1 MIDQQPAPKQRL
13 SNDSCGIEGMKSLAP
28 VLQDPNRRAI
38 FNSRDSVAETE
49 VVRAKASQ
57 AAAIYDVAI
66 QAE

>member
-1 MIDQQPAPKQRL
+1 
-13 SNDSCGIEGMKSLAP
+13 MKSLAP